1 MPKIGGAAMQNLS
14 GTMWRVVEATGA
26 DEEGREVPSPIGQ
39 NPLGFVVFE
48 ADRMV
53 VAVTDAR
60 PAAVVGPSRML
71 LSYTGPYHF
80 DGAEL
85 VTRADATSRPDM
97 ATEQVR
103 EIHLETDTRMVVTPK
118 AGLPGRSAGVTFVWE
133 RIR

>member
-1 MPKIGGAAMQNLS
+1 MQALS
-14 GTMWRVVEATGA
+14 GTMWKVVEASAA
-26 DEEGREVPSPIGQ
+26 DDQGREVPSPLGQ

-48 ADRMV
+48 VDRMV

-60 PAAVVGPSRML
+60 PAAVVGPSRTL

-80 DGAEL
+80 DGVEL

-97 ATEQVR
+97 AKEQVR
-103 EIHLETDTRMVVTPK
+103 DIRFENDGTRMIVTPK
-118 AGLPGRSAGVTFVWE
+118 AGLPGHAAGVTFVWE

>member
-1 MPKIGGAAMQNLS
+1 MQNLS
-14 GTMWRVVEATGA
+14 GTMWRVVKASAA
-26 DEEGREVPSPIGQ
+26 DGTGREVPCPIGQ

-60 PAAVVGPSRML
+60 PASVVGPSRML

-103 EIHLETDTRMVVTPK
+103 DIHFDSDTRMVVKPK
-118 AGLPGRSAGVTFVWE
+118 AGLPGGTAGVTFVWE
-133 RIR
+133 RVR